1 MKLKN
6 KYIIA
11 TACGGGILILF
22 GALQRI
28 MHHPHA
34 DLYLRAGFYTMMIA
48 VAVYALKL
56 LLNKEPNHFLNK

>member
-11 TACGGGILILF
+11 IACGGGIFILF

-28 MHHPHA
+28 MHHQHA
-34 DLYLRAGFYTMMIA
+34 DLYLTAGCYTMIIA
-48 VAVYALKL
+48 VTVYALKL
-56 LLNKEPNHFLNK
+56 LLNKEPKHFLNK